1 MSYRY
6 IYYKFSR
13 DIIFYKCSIEHKG
26 TKMKTTILSLATILA
41 LGLTGC
47 GGGTNDTGTTTSAN
61 MVVKNADGTT
71 FGVTRAEDEIVN
83 GGVPIYD
90 VGTGE
95 QIGFIQ
101 VDGSTNNQ
109 GGVSLGTCGGA
120 IDDNGDFTAE
130 CTLETTTHNNGIA
143 TDTSNDSNTSDGGTA
158 PDTFTGGGDA
168 PIADLSNGNGGTP
181 TSGDGSGGIDPSANL
196 GI

>member
-1 MSYRY
+1 
-6 IYYKFSR
+6 
-13 DIIFYKCSIEHKG
+13 
-26 TKMKTTILSLATILA
+26 MKKTILSLTTILA

-47 GGGTNDTGTTTSAN
+47 GGGSGDTGAKKTTSAN

-101 VDGSTNNQ
+101 VDGSANNK
-109 GGVSLGTCGGA
+109 GGESLGACTGA
-120 IDDNGDFTAE
+120 TDDKGNFTTE
-130 CTLETTTHNNGIA
+130 CTLETTTHNNGDSSESDTGAGDTA
-143 TDTSNDSNTSDGGTA
+143 TDGGVPDQIDNGYA
-158 PDTFTGGGDA
+158 PV
-168 PIADLSNGNGGTP
+168 ADLSTGTSDP
-181 TSGDGSGGIDPSANL
+181 TYDGSSGIDPSANL
-196 GI
+196 GN